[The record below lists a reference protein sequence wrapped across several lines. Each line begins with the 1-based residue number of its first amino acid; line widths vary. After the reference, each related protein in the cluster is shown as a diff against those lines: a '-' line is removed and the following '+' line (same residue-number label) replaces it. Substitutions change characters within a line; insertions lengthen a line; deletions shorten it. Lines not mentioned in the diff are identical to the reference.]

1 MYIWMDN
8 SYTIKQSVY
17 LMEFTVAKILDL
29 ILVVL
34 SLLLSHTELQC
45 ENNENIT
52 SEFSPM
58 FKKGWKENWTYYK
71 PKSFTSVHWKITEHI
86 FLETTLKWYKIK
98 RWPETASRASPRRIL
113 LDQSSSLFWW
123 SDGIGGQRKGN
134 CYCLPCTCARPLTW
148 SCTTF
153 LSLNWG
159 GMDLKAGLFSR

>member
-58 FKKGWKENWTYYK
+58 FKKG
-71 PKSFTSVHWKITEHI
+71 
-86 FLETTLKWYKIK
+86 
-98 RWPETASRASPRRIL
+98 
-113 LDQSSSLFWW
+113 
-123 SDGIGGQRKGN
+123 
-134 CYCLPCTCARPLTW
+134 
-148 SCTTF
+148 
-153 LSLNWG
+153 
-159 GMDLKAGLFSR
+159 

>member
-34 SLLLSHTELQC
+34 SHTELRC

-58 FKKGWKENWTYYK
+58 FKKG
-71 PKSFTSVHWKITEHI
+71 
-86 FLETTLKWYKIK
+86 
-98 RWPETASRASPRRIL
+98 
-113 LDQSSSLFWW
+113 
-123 SDGIGGQRKGN
+123 
-134 CYCLPCTCARPLTW
+134 
-148 SCTTF
+148 
-153 LSLNWG
+153 
-159 GMDLKAGLFSR
+159 